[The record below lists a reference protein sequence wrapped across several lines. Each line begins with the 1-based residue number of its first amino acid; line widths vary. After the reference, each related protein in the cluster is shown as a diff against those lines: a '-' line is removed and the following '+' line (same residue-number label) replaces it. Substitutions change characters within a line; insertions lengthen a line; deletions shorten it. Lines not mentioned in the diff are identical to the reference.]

1 MLDTAAPGFL
11 WTLFSQLRRR
21 HFPLSPDDYDTL
33 RQALRA
39 GFGWG
44 SEEALRDLCCT
55 LWAKSKT
62 EQEIVQT
69 LFDQSFRQH
78 QCASWELSAVASP
91 SEERSQET
99 SADAPVA
106 EPPVPAK
113 TPKAVVTTKTKGS
126 LPEIVIN
133 PEDLPEYHFVLVPQF
148 PLSYREVAQAWRRMR
163 QPVRQGP
170 LEELD
175 LEGTIACRCQQGVAS
190 EIVLI
195 PRRRNTARLLLL
207 IDRQGSMTPFH
218 QFVDEVAAAIQESG
232 KLERVAVYY
241 FHDVPTQGADQ
252 RVLAPLSEKLFPQL
266 DQVLPEIQPSTQG
279 LVFQEPTLLKP
290 QPLSEVLAEYANN
303 AAVVII
309 SDAGAA
315 KEHDDIL
322 RVLDTVAFMK
332 AVKTHTPR
340 YVWLNPLPQASWAHS
355 SAGRIARYVPMF
367 ALDRSGLYQAVNVL
381 RGQPHFVEQPI

>member
-1 MLDTAAPGFL
+1 MLDTPAPKFL
-11 WTLFSQLRRR
+11 WTLFSRLRRR
-21 HFPLSPDDYDTL
+21 HFPLSPDDYDAL

-55 LWAKSKT
+55 LWAKSQT

-91 SEERSQET
+91 SEERSQEI
-99 SADAPVA
+99 SADRPAA
-106 EPPVPAK
+106 DASVPAK
-113 TPKAVVTTKTKGS
+113 TPKAVVTTRTKGS
-126 LPEIVIN
+126 LPEIVMH

-241 FHDVPTQGADQ
+241 FHDVPAQGADQ
-252 RVLAPLSEKLFPQL
+252 SVLAPLSEELFPQL
-266 DQVLPEIQPSTQG
+266 DDVLPDIQPSAQG

-290 QPLSEVLAEYANN
+290 QALNEVLAEYADN

-355 SAGRIARYVPMF
+355 SASQIARYAPMF

-381 RGQPHFVEQPI
+381 RGQPHVVEQPL